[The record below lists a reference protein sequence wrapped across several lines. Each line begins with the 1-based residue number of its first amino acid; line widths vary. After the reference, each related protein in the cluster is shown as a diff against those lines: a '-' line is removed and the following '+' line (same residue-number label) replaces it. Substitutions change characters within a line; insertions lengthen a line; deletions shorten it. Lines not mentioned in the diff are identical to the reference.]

1 MHDME
6 TKLQRL
12 KELCERHGDGF
23 KELGGSGGS
32 ATLPRLSQKG
42 LTSFDIKVFPLF
54 HSIRGNRL

>member
-12 KELCERHGDGF
+12 EELCERHGDGF

-32 ATLPRLSQKG
+32 ATPPSSVPKRL
-42 LTSFDIKVFPLF
+42 
-54 HSIRGNRL
+54 N

>member
-12 KELCERHGDGF
+12 EELCERHGDGF

-32 ATLPRLSQKG
+32 ATPPSSVPKRLD
-42 LTSFDIKVFPLF
+42 FKVFPLF
-54 HSIRGNRL
+54 HSTRGNRF